1 MTWLYHISTDFQAHL
16 TFTFLY
22 RCNNRGDISSKWFS
36 SNSWCF
42 RKRTFPLF
50 LMDNIK
56 LDEIPSKIKQKM
68 WLFYIASQI
77 LQVLLKKVTWYSYQS
92 FYFLMFYISKEL
104 HSPLSE
110 KRFLTSF
117 SFHGFAP
124 TPMPQR
130 IDSQNPQS
138 VTIFLVDAY

>member
-1 MTWLYHISTDFQAHL
+1 MRWLCHIPAEFQVHL
-16 TFTFLY
+16 AFSFLY
-22 RCNNRGDISSKWFS
+22 RCNNWGTYQQMIFQQFQMFKK
-36 SNSWCF
+36 NP
-42 RKRTFPLF
+42 FPLF